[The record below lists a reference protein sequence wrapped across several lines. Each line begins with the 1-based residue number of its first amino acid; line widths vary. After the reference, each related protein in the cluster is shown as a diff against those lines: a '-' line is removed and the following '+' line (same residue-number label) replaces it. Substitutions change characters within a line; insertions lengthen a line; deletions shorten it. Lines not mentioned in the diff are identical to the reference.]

1 LDITK
6 VPVLLRDEVHASVRI
21 SVGIALCPASA
32 LTGEALL
39 RAADAAM
46 YVAKA
51 AGGGYHIHASDDVDA
66 KSSDR
71 KAV

>member
-1 LDITK
+1 
-6 VPVLLRDEVHASVRI
+6 
-21 SVGIALCPASA
+21 
-32 LTGEALL
+32 
-39 RAADAAM
+39 M